1 MRIKVGD
8 LVQVEDM
15 LALVTEVYKPLYDL
29 DQYGLPPVYW
39 IKFVEDGEEL
49 RVQHT
54 DIVKVI
60 R

>member
-15 LALVTEVYKPLYDL
+15 LGLVTEVTNP
-29 DQYGLPPVYW
+29 QYGIPSVYW
-39 IKFVEDGEEL
+39 IKFIDDGEEL
-49 RVQHT
+49 RVQHS
-54 DIVKVI
+54 DIVRVI

>member
-15 LALVTEVYKPLYDL
+15 LGLVTEVTNP
-29 DQYGLPPVYW
+29 QYGIQPVYW
-39 IKFVEDGEEL
+39 IKFVKSGEIL
-49 RVQHT
+49 RVQHK
-54 DIVKVI
+54 DILKVI